1 LEFPWGSVSL
11 GSGVMGDWGGR
22 LGGEGRAGLGRGK
35 GRGGFFFWDDVI
47 LGNFK
52 RGKKGERGV

>member
-1 LEFPWGSVSL
+1 VVLWAPGS
-11 GSGVMGDWGGR
+11 SGIGVGGW
-22 LGGEGRAGLGRGK
+22 EGREGMSWVE
-35 GRGGFFFWDDVI
+35 GRGGEVFFFGDDVI